1 LLSCVS
7 RATVAL
13 TTLSLISWLALAVLT
28 EANYLTF
35 PICGSATEDLT
46 AAASA
51 AAAASL
57 QLKALTQPQLLLS
70 SCMMVVAMM
79 TPTLSGPML
88 HLWHRSLA
96 RHRWRAIGLFM
107 MSYLLIW
114 TTACAALSVLAWVAK
129 SVVDSSTVLLSAGCC
144 VAVLWGASSARRY
157 CLRRCHLRPRLSI
170 FGPRAVLDPLV
181 FGLTSAWWCVATCWA
196 WMVLPLYAPHYRIPL
211 MALLSV
217 IIVAE
222 RPEARRP
229 AKPLWRRFGSIP
241 GRRFAFAKTGRVL
254 RLMSYATSAARRAN
268 YK

>member
-13 TTLSLISWLALAVLT
+13 MTLSLISWLALAVLA

-46 AAASA
+46 AMAAAS
-51 AAAASL
+51 ASL
-57 QLKALTQPQLLLS
+57 QLEVLVQPQLLLS

-114 TTACAALSVLAWVAK
+114 TTVCGVLSVLASVAK
-129 SVVDSSTVLLSAGCC
+129 SAVDSSTVLLSAGCC
-144 VAVLWGASSARRY
+144 VAVLWQASSARRY
-157 CLRRCHLRPRLSI
+157 CLRRCHLRARLSI
-170 FGPRAVLDPLV
+170 FGPRALLDPLI

-196 WMVLPLYAPHYRIPL
+196 WMVLSLCATHYRIPL
-211 MALLSV
+211 MALVSV

-222 RPEARRP
+222 RSLWREARRP
-229 AKPLWRRFGSIP
+229 ARPLWRRFGPIP
-241 GRRFAFAKTGRVL
+241 GGRFAFAKTGRVQQ
-254 RLMSYATSAARRAN
+254 RLMR
-268 YK
+268 